1 MAKKKINK
9 ISSSSAYSYYSM
21 YSPSCILDDSPWG
34 VVDGNKVIISIP
46 VDGWEFSLFKNK
58 FTVRVEAVSGSLNAG
73 IGLKVAAYLHA
84 PNKLNHLYLADKK
97 EETSNPDVCF
107 DISIKSVDDNYKKWF
122 DIITLNQD
130 GMAMKISSSKHK
142 EIFEKLI
149 SLGPLLDIMKAR
161 VLLEKIAD

>member
-1 MAKKKINK
+1 MAKKKVNK
-9 ISSSSAYSYYSM
+9 TSNSSAYTYYSM
-21 YSPSCILDDSPWG
+21 FSPSVICDDSAWG
-34 VVDGNKVIISIP
+34 VEGKKVIISIP

-130 GMAMKISSSKHK
+130 GMAMKISSSRHK

-149 SLGPLLDIMKAR
+149 SLGPLLDTMKAR